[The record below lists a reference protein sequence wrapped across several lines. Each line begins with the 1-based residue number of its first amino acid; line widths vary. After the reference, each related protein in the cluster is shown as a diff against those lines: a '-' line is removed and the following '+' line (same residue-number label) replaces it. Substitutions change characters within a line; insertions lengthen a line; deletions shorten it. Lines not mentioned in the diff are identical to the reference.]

1 VSPKQAEG
9 LQDFLLSR
17 LTMFPEAEVSVTAK
31 PGGAV
36 VKAKLETEED
46 EFEIKDADL
55 ERLCLQVK

>member
-1 VSPKQAEG
+1 MSPKQAEG